1 MYPIK
6 YLNALLLP
14 FKSYLDSTILLISA
28 LLIVI
33 GFLYLRNAFLLI
45 YSSPGIKTLSYLFYF
60 LCYVKKKKS
69 KVFNFWFFGI
79 AIIF

>member
-33 GFLYLRNAFLLI
+33 GFLYLRNAIFI
-45 YSSPGIKTLSYLFYF
+45 NIFFTRYQDFVLFVLF
-60 LCYVKKKKS
+60 FMLCKEKKVKS
-69 KVFNFWFFGI
+69 F
-79 AIIF
+79 

>member
-28 LLIVI
+28 LLKVIVFFVSKKCI
-33 GFLYLRNAFLLI
+33 FINIFFTKYQDFV
-45 YSSPGIKTLSYLFYF
+45 LFF
-60 LCYVKKKKS
+60 ILCKEKKVKS
-69 KVFNFWFFGI
+69 F
-79 AIIF
+79 